1 MQSCG
6 ERCEGAVVYLVYV
19 VVAAVVVVV
28 AVIAHGVVGS
38 GPIIVRH
45 AFAMEGQELGKSSDL
60 VTVDVHFICH
70 GVCAVYQ
77 GPKKD

>member
-19 VVAAVVVVV
+19 VIVVVIIAVV
-28 AVIAHGVVGS
+28 AYGGVGS
-38 GPIIVRH
+38 GPIVARH
-45 AFAMEGQELGKSSDL
+45 AFVMEGQELGKSSDL

-70 GVCAVYQ
+70 SVCAVYQ